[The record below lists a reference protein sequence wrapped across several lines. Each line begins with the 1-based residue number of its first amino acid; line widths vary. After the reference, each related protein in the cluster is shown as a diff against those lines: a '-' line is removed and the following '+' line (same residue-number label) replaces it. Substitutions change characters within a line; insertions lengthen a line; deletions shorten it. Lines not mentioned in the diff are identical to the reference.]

1 MSRRAGI
8 DSQTDR
14 VQQWR
19 LQSSDDIIE
28 EDEFDFED
36 DDDDD
41 DEDDRI
47 VELDDDL
54 RSSMTSSPSI
64 PDSDIDFDL
73 VYALHTFVAT
83 VDGQA
88 SVVKGDALTLLDD
101 SNSYWWLVKVLK
113 TGEIGY
119 IPAENIETPFE
130 RLARLNKHRNVELT
144 SLQANM
150 HIINDIPPRN
160 TRGKSVTMSKG
171 IAYQSHIIIVGKDAD
186 DIDEEEFQV
195 WVEEMENDADSDT
208 DERRSVL
215 AEPTRGDSTPVFEK
229 RTELRRHLLDSSH
242 GILDKSVDDAA
253 SLRNQEHKSSDL
265 VLNDQQ
271 RSTGGYVNTKITP
284 IKLAQ
289 LPSNVDIPSTILQ
302 TAEKKNGLKRLFSLG
317 KKPKAELPLRRSATI
332 SIRDDDLETNWS
344 TSVSSS
350 IDELQQ
356 DDTSISSSRQ
366 TSLVSENSTQVTVL
380 RVFAGNVNLGTNY
393 KTVVVDSNTN
403 AEDLIKRA
411 VSRFHIQQIEGN
423 SVDSP
428 NSRVEYYLSVKTM
441 DGDELTL
448 TSQDKPLSIFQSLTA
463 HLTTPLPSLT
473 HVKQLREKA
482 STVEVTRLGVSR
494 AQNKVKGNFGEDS
507 VIRFYLHKRIKRV
520 HEREGQVYIKIS
532 VYADDENNSTP
543 QNKKSSNRSSI
554 MKSKKKTSDHS
565 SGKYRERIDKL
576 IAIGSNATVAE
587 VTLIALE
594 KFHILNG
601 VVDGVEDDE
610 DDRALI
616 TSFSK
621 DLDHYRLMVVRRS
634 HETLLNPTDLVVDV
648 LEIQSVTNQVKGS
661 SDTSDLRFVL
671 KKTGK
676 VGSRHSKPSHRPS
689 GRIAP
694 APISPQSPV
703 KDMHSPI
710 NLSNRRLSINNDGTT
725 AILHNQPEIG
735 ETDFN
740 DHTKHVMS
748 KLDVALTNL
757 ERDRLETASGRLKNS
772 QLLRNPTFPIYQK
785 QQRRPLSSTG
795 SDPKMLSDSPPGLY
809 NDGSVEELLKKPQ
822 PIAKLTKISDSTPS
836 LSFSPSPLSLSSSPI
851 SESSL
856 SDIFDLQEMMF
867 LVNNGISYLESKEQT
882 QWDETPSNMQRETGS
897 NNKHISHPITE
908 LSQTNQSKESLTGP
922 QYSKLDELEK
932 VRKIATLSDD
942 SMALVNHA
950 FLFKQKELKKMSAAR
965 VF

>member
-1 MSRRAGI
+1 
-8 DSQTDR
+8 
-14 VQQWR
+14 
-19 LQSSDDIIE
+19 
-28 EDEFDFED
+28 
-36 DDDDD
+36 
-41 DEDDRI
+41 
-47 VELDDDL
+47 
-54 RSSMTSSPSI
+54 
-64 PDSDIDFDL
+64 
-73 VYALHTFVAT
+73 
-83 VDGQA
+83 
-88 SVVKGDALTLLDD
+88 
-101 SNSYWWLVKVLK
+101 
-113 TGEIGY
+113 
-119 IPAENIETPFE
+119 
-130 RLARLNKHRNVELT
+130 
-144 SLQANM
+144 M
-150 HIINDIPPRN
+150 HIIDEIPPRN

-195 WVEEMENDADSDT
+195 WVEEMENDGDSDT

-215 AEPTRGDSTPVFEK
+215 TEPAGGESHEKQNERTLVFEK

-242 GILDKSVDDAA
+242 GILDKGVDDNL
-253 SLRNQEHKSSDL
+253 SLRSQERKTSDS

-289 LPSNVDIPSTILQ
+289 LPSNVDISNQSTILP
-302 TAEKKNGLKRLFSLG
+302 AGEKKNSLKRLFSLG

-350 IDELQQ
+350 IDELPQ
-356 DDTSISSSRQ
+356 DDTSISSSRP
-366 TSLVSENSTQVTVL
+366 TSLASENSTQVTVL

-448 TSQDKPLSIFQSLTA
+448 TSEDKPLSIFQSLTA

-532 VYADDENNSTP
+532 VYADDETNSTP
-543 QNKKSSNRSSI
+543 QNKKASNRSSI
-554 MKSKKKTSDHS
+554 LKSKKKTSDQS

-676 VGSRHSKPSHRPS
+676 VGSIQSKPSHRPS

-694 APISPQSPV
+694 APISPHSPV
-703 KDMHSPI
+703 KDSHTSI
-710 NLSNRRLSINNDGTT
+710 NLSNRGLSTNNDGAT
-725 AILHNQPEIG
+725 AILHNPHGTG
-735 ETDFN
+735 ETDLN

-757 ERDRLETASGRLKNS
+757 ERDRVETASGRLKNN

-795 SDPKMLSDSPPGLY
+795 SDSKILSDSPPSLY
-809 NDGSVEELLKKPQ
+809 NDDSVEELLKKPQ
-822 PIAKLTKISDSTPS
+822 PIAKLTKISDSIPS
-836 LSFSPSPLSLSSSPI
+836 LSLSPSPLSLSSSPI

-867 LVNNGISYLESKEQT
+867 LVNNGISYLESKEQS
-882 QWDETPSNMQRETGS
+882 QWDESPSKTQRECGT
-897 NNKHISHPITE
+897 NNKHASHPIKE
-908 LSQTNQSKESLTGP
+908 LPQTNQSKESLNGP

-932 VRKIATLSDD
+932 VRKIPLS
-942 SMALVNHA
+942 HTTP
-950 FLFKQKELKKMSAAR
+950 
-965 VF
+965 

>member
-41 DEDDRI
+41 DDDCI
-47 VELDDDL
+47 VELDDNL

-130 RLARLNKHRNVELT
+130 RLARLNKHRNVEVT

-150 HIINDIPPRN
+150 HIIDEVPPRN

-195 WVEEMENDADSDT
+195 WVEEMENDVDSDT

-215 AEPTRGDSTPVFEK
+215 AEPAGGESRRKNDGTPIFEE
-229 RTELRRHLLDSSH
+229 RTELRRHLFDSSH
-242 GILDKSVDDAA
+242 GILDKGVDDST
-253 SLRNQEHKSSDL
+253 SLRSQDRKNSDIA
-265 VLNDQQ
+265 LNDQQ

-289 LPSNVDIPSTILQ
+289 LPSNVDIPNQSAIFQ
-302 TAEKKNGLKRLFSLG
+302 TGDKKNGLKRFFSLG

-366 TSLVSENSTQVTVL
+366 TSFASENSTQVTVL

-423 SVDSP
+423 TVDSP

-448 TSQDKPLSIFQSLTA
+448 TPQDKPLSIFQSLTA

-532 VYADDENNSTP
+532 VYADDETGSTA
-543 QNKKSSNRSSI
+543 QSKKTSNRSSI

-565 SGKYRERIDKL
+565 SSKYRERIDKL

-610 DDRALI
+610 DGRALI

-676 VGSRHSKPSHRPS
+676 VNSLQSKPSHRQS

-694 APISPQSPV
+694 APISQQSAV
-703 KDMHSPI
+703 KDTHST
-710 NLSNRRLSINNDGTT
+710 NHLNRRLSTNNDATT
-725 AILHNQPEIG
+725 VILSNPQ
-735 ETDFN
+735 ETGVTDLN
-740 DHTKHVMS
+740 DLTKNVMS

-757 ERDRLETASGRLKNS
+757 ERDRVETASGRLKNN

-795 SDPKMLSDSPPGLY
+795 SDSKISSDSPPSLY
-809 NDGSVEELLKKPQ
+809 NDDSVEELLKKPQ

-867 LVNNGISYLESKEQT
+867 LVNNGISYLESKEQS
-882 QWDETPSNMQRETGS
+882 QWDESPSKTQRETDT
-897 NNKHISHPITE
+897 NNKHISHSINE

-932 VRKIATLSDD
+932 
-942 SMALVNHA
+942 
-950 FLFKQKELKKMSAAR
+950 ELKKMSAAR